1 MLGGGREKKKR
12 MAASQIKLEGTT
24 QTLLAVRDVQVRQTD
39 RKKHDRV
46 PREKKYFFEEER
58 RDIIDM
64 KAPY

>member
-1 MLGGGREKKKR
+1 MLGGGGEKKKR

-46 PREKKYFFEEER
+46 PREKKIFF
-58 RDIIDM
+58 
-64 KAPY
+64 

>member
-1 MLGGGREKKKR
+1 